1 MNSKTRDD
9 AASAATNCYASDLRK
24 SFESWISS
32 PPYELSTKRLADKS
46 AWPGQYD
53 DINVQR
59 AFEAW
64 IASAEQFQSCVA
76 VATNEGTCRAFRTA
90 DGFRRWMMENTEP
103 RGLVLAWVDGV
114 RLEA

>member
-1 MNSKTRDD
+1 MNEH
-9 AASAATNCYASDLRK
+9 SAATDGCASDLRK

-32 PPYELSTKRLADKS
+32 PPYELSTKRLGQTS
-46 AWPGQYD
+46 ARPGQYD

-64 IASAEQFQSCVA
+64 IASAELFQSCVA
-76 VATNEGTCRAFRTA
+76 VATDDGTCRAFLTA
-90 DGFRRWMMENTEP
+90 DGFRRWLKENTES